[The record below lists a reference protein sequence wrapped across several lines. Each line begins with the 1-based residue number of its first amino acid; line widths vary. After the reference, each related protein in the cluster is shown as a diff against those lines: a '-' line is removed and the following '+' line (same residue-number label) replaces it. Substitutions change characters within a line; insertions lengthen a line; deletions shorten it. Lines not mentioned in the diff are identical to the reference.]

1 MTTGSPPPLPS
12 ARAAATIY
20 VALISSTLIVVVG
33 AAVVGRSLARFSLA
47 LGVIDVAALVAGFGA
62 LAMVAVL
69 RSRLRPRAELESVD
83 AWWRANLG
91 RVMPLWALLELPAAL
106 GAVVLFATG
115 HALPLLG
122 LALLSLGGFAVLS
135 PGRLAG

>member
-1 MTTGSPPPLPS
+1 MSGPAALPPS

-20 VALISSTLIVVVG
+20 VALISSTLIIVIG

-47 LGVIDVAALVAGFGA
+47 LGSIDAAAIVAGCGA

-69 RSRLRPRAELESVD
+69 RIRLRPRAGSETPD

-91 RVMPLWALLELPAAL
+91 RVLPLWVLLELPALL

-122 LALLSLGGFAVLS
+122 LAILSLGGFVVLS
-135 PGRLAG
+135 PGRVAGG

>member
-1 MTTGSPPPLPS
+1 MSGPEELPPS

-20 VALISSTLIVVVG
+20 VALISSTLIIVIG

-47 LGVIDVAALVAGFGA
+47 LGAVDAAAIVAGCGA
-62 LAMVAVL
+62 LALVAVL
-69 RSRLRPRAELESVD
+69 RTRLRPRAGSETPD

-91 RVMPLWALLELPAAL
+91 RVLPLWVLLELPALL

-135 PGRLAG
+135 PGRVLG